1 MYICSIK
8 IQRNMKNVEIPRI
21 EYKKQILIEN
31 YNQGDNEG
39 QNFKEWVETEAQ
51 NDPGFFRW
59 LFEDDELGDFEC
71 PNEEALQTFMD
82 WMLK

>member
-1 MYICSIK
+1 
-8 IQRNMKNVEIPRI
+8 MKNNVEIPRI

-59 LFEDDELGDFEC
+59 LFEDDDLGDYEC
-71 PNEEALQTFMD
+71 PNKVAFQKFVE

>member
-1 MYICSIK
+1 MNTI
-8 IQRNMKNVEIPRI
+8 EIPRI

-59 LFEDDELGDFEC
+59 LFEVDDLGDFES
-71 PNEEALQTFMD
+71 PNEEAFEKFMD